1 MDLLFLVFG
10 FLIVLVVGFALG
22 WLFIRQKG
30 KSASAQTQIRSELT
44 ELRSIGELSVF
55 RVVTK
60 DILTHSDH
68 SFGEFG
74 RRYLK
79 WAFSQKKLAMVF
91 EFETDFRFDLRDPSL
106 KIDSGVLT
114 PQGGRFI
121 HLTLPPCQ
129 ANVLMRDLSFYDEQR
144 SKLLPWLLPDLIN
157 GFLPTGLSEADKN
170 QLIGSA
176 RQHAQTQGVLLLERY
191 KRDIENSA
199 TQTLTPILKALG
211 AREIRVEFA
220 KSTPLTSASSTSDDL
235 LEGGK
240 TAAAQRRVA

>member
-1 MDLLFLVFG
+1 MDSLFLVLG
-10 FLIVLVVGFALG
+10 FIVVLGLGMVLG
-22 WLFIRQKG
+22 WLFVRQS
-30 KSASAQTQIRSELT
+30 KSKSGAQTQIRSELT

-60 DILTHSDH
+60 DILTHTDH

-91 EFETDFRFDLRDPSL
+91 EFETDFRFDLRDPAM
-106 KIDSGVLT
+106 KIDTGVLT
-114 PQGGRFI
+114 PQGGRYAN
-121 HLTLPPCQ
+121 LTLPPCR

-170 QLIGSA
+170 QLIASA
-176 RQHAQTQGVLLLERY
+176 RDHAQTQGLLLLERY
-191 KRDIENSA
+191 RRDIENSA
-199 TQTLTPILKALG
+199 AQTLTPILKSLG
-211 AREIRVEFA
+211 AREIRIEFA
-220 KSTPLTSASSTSDDL
+220 RAAPEQASQISLDSHL
-235 LEGGK
+235 LD
-240 TAAAQRRVA
+240 TAASAAQRRVG